1 MKLSTD
7 RILTTHVGSLPRPES
22 ILPLLQAQSA
32 GKPYDHA
39 ALERETGKAV
49 GDIVARQKQAGLDI
63 VSDGEFGK
71 GSYTHYVRHRLS
83 GITLVPAD
91 TAPTPVVSLDDREFP
106 DWAAERNT
114 RSVGSRIMPATCC
127 TGPIVYRELGPLEQ
141 DIVNFKVGTQAAKPV
156 EGFLNAASPGVLIN
170 FIPNRH
176 FAREDDYLE
185 ALAAAM
191 QTEYEAIVK
200 AGFVLQIDAPDI
212 AMTRNTRHA
221 DKTEAEFLKVA
232 ERNIE
237 ALNHATRNIPP
248 ESMRLHL
255 CWGNYAGPHKNDIE
269 LRKIMNV
276 VLKSRAQAIS
286 FEGANPRHEHEW
298 EDWKLANIPDD
309 KILIPGVIDSA
320 CNFVE
325 HPRLVAQRIMNYA
338 SVVGRERVIAGA
350 DCGFGT
356 FGRSSSVYET
366 VVWAKFQALAE
377 GAALATGQL
386 WRAG

>member
-7 RILTTHVGSLPRPES
+7 RILTTHVGSLPRPAG

-32 GKPYDHA
+32 GTPYNADE
-39 ALERETGKAV
+39 LIRETRTAV
-49 GDIVARQKQAGLDI
+49 AEVVRRQIEAGLDI

-83 GITLVPAD
+83 GIELIPPGD
-91 TAPTPVVSLDDREFP
+91 APRPVASLDDREFP

-127 TGPIVYRELGPLEQ
+127 VGRVSYIDESPLER
-141 DIVNFKVGTQAAKPV
+141 DLANFSAATAAAQPV
-156 EGFLNAASPGVLIN
+156 EGFVNAASPGVLIN

-176 FAREDDYLE
+176 YAREDDYLE
-185 ALAAAM
+185 ALAGAM
-191 QTEYEAIVK
+191 QTEYEAIAK
-200 AGFVLQIDAPDI
+200 AGFILQIDAPDI

-221 DKTEAEFLKVA
+221 GTSDEDFVTIA

-237 ALNHATRNIPP
+237 ALNHATRNIAP
-248 ESMRLHL
+248 EAMRLHL

-298 EDWKLANIPDD
+298 EDWKEADIPDN

-325 HPRLVAQRIMNYA
+325 HPRLIAQRIANYA
-338 SVVGRERVIAGA
+338 GIVGRERVIAGA

-356 FGRSSSVYET
+356 FGRSSSVYES
-366 VVWAKFQALAE
+366 VVWAKFHSLAE
-377 GAALATGQL
+377 GAALATKRL
-386 WRAG
+386 WNR

>member
-1 MKLSTD
+1 MKRSTD
-7 RILTTHVGSLPRPES
+7 RILTTHVGSLPRPAS

-32 GKPYDHA
+32 GKPYDENT
-39 ALERETGKAV
+39 LIQETGKAV
-49 GDIVARQKQAGLDI
+49 GDIVRRQIEAGLDI
-63 VSDGEFGK
+63 VSDGEYVK

-83 GITLVPAD
+83 GIDLVPPD
-91 TAPTPVVSLDDREFP
+91 DAPAPAVSLDDREFP
-106 DWAAERNT
+106 DWAAERTT

-127 TGPIVYRELGPLEQ
+127 IGPVAYDDQAPLTRDLKHFE
-141 DIVNFKVGTQAAKPV
+141 TATAATRPV

-176 FAREDDYLE
+176 YAREDDYLE
-185 ALAAAM
+185 ALSLAM
-191 QTEYEAIVK
+191 QTEYEAIAK
-200 AGFVLQIDAPDI
+200 AGFILQIDAPDI

-221 DKTEAEFLKVA
+221 GKSDEDFVRIA

-237 ALNHATRNIPP
+237 ALNHATRNIAP
-248 ESMRLHL
+248 EAMRLHL

-276 VLKSRAQAIS
+276 VLKSRAGAIS

-298 EDWKLANIPDD
+298 EDWQAATIPDD
-309 KILIPGVIDSA
+309 KILIPGVIDSS

-325 HPRLVAQRIMNYA
+325 HPRLVAQRIRNYA
-338 SVVGRERVIAGA
+338 NIVGRERVIAGA

-356 FGRSSSVYET
+356 FGRSSSVYES
-366 VVWAKFQALAE
+366 VVWAKFRALAD
-377 GAALATGQL
+377 GAALASKQL
-386 WRAG
+386 WG

>member
-7 RILTTHVGSLPRPES
+7 RILTTHVGSLPRPAP
-22 ILPLLQAQSA
+22 ILSLLQAQSA
-32 GKPYDHA
+32 GKPYDSDI
-39 ALERETGKAV
+39 LNGETAKAV
-49 GDIVARQKQAGLDI
+49 NDVVAQQKTAGIDI
-63 VSDGEFGK
+63 VSDGEYGK

-83 GITLVPAD
+83 GIELVPSGD
-91 TAPTPVVSLDDREFP
+91 APSPAISLDDREFP

-127 TGPIVYRELGPLEQ
+127 VGPVAYRDRRPLEH
-141 DIVNFKVGTQAAKPV
+141 DLANFKTALSRTEPV

-170 FIPNRH
+170 FIPDRYYNREE
-176 FAREDDYLE
+176 AYLA
-185 ALAAAM
+185 ALADAM
-191 QTEYEAIVK
+191 QAEYEAIAG

-221 DKTEAEFLKVA
+221 GKSDDDFVTIA

-237 ALNHATRNIPP
+237 ALNHATRNIAP
-248 ESMRLHL
+248 EKMRLHL

-269 LRKIMNV
+269 LKKIMRV

-298 EDWKLANIPDD
+298 EDWKEARVPDD

-325 HPRLVAQRIMNYA
+325 HPRLVAQRISNYA
-338 SVVGRERVIAGA
+338 NIVGRERVIAGA

-356 FGRSSSVYET
+356 FGRSSSVYES
-366 VVWAKFQALAE
+366 VVWAKFRSLAE
-377 GAALATGQL
+377 GAKIATDRL
-386 WRAG
+386 R